1 MKWKLKVIKKSR
13 TGIKGKDNLEMINNT
28 LDFYNNNSKSYIEST
43 LSIDM
48 SHLYKDFLKH
58 IPKGSNILDLGCG
71 SGRDSLEFI
80 KRGYNITAVD
90 GSKELSIATSKV
102 IGQEV
107 ICNKFE
113 DLQLTEKFHG
123 IWACASLLHINKR
136 DLINVIKNIS
146 YNLEDNGVFYMSFK
160 YGKGEYIDKKGR
172 YFNCYTEKAFKEMI
186 LAVPKLEI
194 IKIYKSEDTIGGR
207 NNLQWLNVLLKIN

>member
-1 MKWKLKVIKKSR
+1 
-13 TGIKGKDNLEMINNT
+13 MINNT
-28 LDFYNNNSKSYIEST
+28 LDFYNNNSKSYIKST

-48 SHLYKDFLKH
+48 SHLYNDFLKH
-58 IPKGSNILDLGCG
+58 IPKESNILDLGCG

-90 GSKELSIATSKV
+90 GSKELSIAASKI

-107 ICNKFE
+107 IFNKFE

-146 YNLEDNGVFYMSFK
+146 SNLEDNGVFYMSFK
-160 YGKGEYIDKKGR
+160 YGEDEYIDEKGR
-172 YFNCYTEKAFKEMI
+172 YFNCYTEETFKEMI

>member
-1 MKWKLKVIKKSR
+1 
-13 TGIKGKDNLEMINNT
+13 MINNT

-58 IPKGSNILDLGCG
+58 IPKDGHILDLGCG

-80 KRGYNITAVD
+80 KIGYNITAVD
-90 GSKELSIATSKV
+90 GSKELSIAASKV
-102 IGQEV
+102 IGQKV

-136 DLINVIKNIS
+136 YLINVIKNIS
-146 YNLEDNGVFYMSFK
+146 SNLEDNGVFYMSFK

>member
-1 MKWKLKVIKKSR
+1 
-13 TGIKGKDNLEMINNT
+13 MINNT

-160 YGKGEYIDKKGR
+160 YGKGEYIDEKGR
-172 YFNCYTEKAFKEMI
+172 YFNCYTEKTFKEMI
-186 LAVPKLEI
+186 LAVPKLKI
-194 IKIYKSEDTIGGR
+194 INIYKSEDTIGGR